1 MGHNGVGL
9 EGLER
14 LGLDKRLLGIS
25 YAYPVVT
32 VVCLMCQLRA
42 SRARQRGKADNKKNR
57 KDRGGGSQVPGR
69 LSASHIHYSAP
80 STLLHLLLKS
90 PLSFFAMVV
99 LSGLLK
105 LRSGGLWGLSLVSH
119 FAFCCSVV
127 KFVGYKPVTPAH
139 TKYLFSVIFVRF
151 LTHWGRGHLNWLNAR
166 SRGF

>member
-9 EGLER
+9 EGLAR

-42 SRARQRGKADNKKNR
+42 RRTRQRGKADNKNR

-90 PLSFFAMVV
+90 LLSFFAMVV

-105 LRSGGLWGLSLVSH
+105 LRSGGL
-119 FAFCCSVV
+119 
-127 KFVGYKPVTPAH
+127 
-139 TKYLFSVIFVRF
+139 
-151 LTHWGRGHLNWLNAR
+151 
-166 SRGF
+166 

>member
-1 MGHNGVGL
+1 MRHNGVGL

-80 STLLHLLLKS
+80 STLLLLLKS

-105 LRSGGLWGLSLVSH
+105 LRSGGLWGLFLVSH
-119 FAFCCSVV
+119 FTFFCSVV
-127 KFVGYKPVTPAH
+127 KFVGSEPVTLAH
-139 TKYLFSVIFVRF
+139 TKYLVSVLFVRF
-151 LTHWGRGHLNWLNAR
+151 LWKHDRPNQSCDSFKKEWI
-166 SRGF
+166 